1 MDLCIL
7 FNEFYWSSLDSGWT
21 VVRRTINKDLGYR
34 EMNVYFVYIFDIEKL
49 ICLLILSFL
58 ENYLSPEFLQ
68 YLFFFDSLATFY
80 FT

>member
-1 MDLCIL
+1 MSFI
-7 FNEFYWSSLDSGWT
+7 GAVWT

-58 ENYLSPEFLQ
+58 EKYLRPRFL
-68 YLFFFDSLATFY
+68 
-80 FT
+80 